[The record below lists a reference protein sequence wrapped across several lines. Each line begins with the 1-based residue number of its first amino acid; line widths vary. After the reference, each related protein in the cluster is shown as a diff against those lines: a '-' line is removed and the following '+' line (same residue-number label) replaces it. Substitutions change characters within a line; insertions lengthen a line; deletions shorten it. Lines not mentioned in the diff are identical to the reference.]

1 MTSQGGAS
9 LRVNGPRDRIC
20 NFKVVL
26 LGKCACQLESIVV
39 MYVHTLSVGET
50 GVGKSCLVL
59 RFVKGEFTA
68 NSECTIGGMFTLL
81 KCSAQLT
88 YFITS
93 LTFGA
98 HHMQAL
104 STRT

>member
-26 LGKCACQLESIVV
+26 LGKCVCQVECVV
-39 MYVHTLSVGET
+39 VYFSVYVHTLPIGET

-81 KCSAQLT
+81 KCSAQLHT
-88 YFITS
+88 
-93 LTFGA
+93 LL
-98 HHMQAL
+98 HH
-104 STRT
+104 